1 MSLPVLSNLPPCLHY
16 ADGVVRLVGH
26 RVGLFHIVRLLEE
39 GYTPEQMLEEYD
51 WPPEELSL
59 IRQVIEFYHDRRA
72 EVDPYVADYQ
82 ADLDRQYAAY
92 VPGPG
97 VLRMRQLLA
106 ERTAARAEAGADDTD
121 KAPGVRIQRILD
133 RLHRPEGR

>member
-39 GYTPEQMLEEYD
+39 GYTPEQMLAEYD
-51 WPPEELSL
+51 WPPEDLPL

-72 EVDPYVADYQ
+72 EVDAYVAAYQ
-82 ADLDRQYAAY
+82 AEADRQYAAY

-97 VLRMRQLLA
+97 VLRIRALMEQR
-106 ERTAARAEAGADDTD
+106 RAE
-121 KAPGVRIQRILD
+121 KK
-133 RLHRPEGR
+133 